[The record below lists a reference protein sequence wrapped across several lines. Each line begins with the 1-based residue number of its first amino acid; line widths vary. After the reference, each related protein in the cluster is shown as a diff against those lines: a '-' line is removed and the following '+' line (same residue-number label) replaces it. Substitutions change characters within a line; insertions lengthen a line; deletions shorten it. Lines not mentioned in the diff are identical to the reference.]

1 MDGFDTLALLTSA
14 AGTSGDESDAARVAC
29 DLLGDYMPV
38 SVNAAGS
45 VIGKT
50 PAVGRRILLDA
61 HLDQVGFV
69 VTSVD
74 EKGFVKVSKVGSPD
88 PVVLADCMVTVHGKK
103 DIKGVI
109 TSVPPHLRS
118 EDENEAPDITDIAI
132 DVFMTESEAKS
143 LISPGDRV
151 SFDLPLKRMLGTRV
165 TGPSLDDRCG
175 VLAILKALELLGDKL
190 ADIPLTVVF
199 SVCEEVGGSGAA
211 TAAYAAEADEAII
224 VDVTFARAPGVPA
237 EITASLGDGALVGYA
252 PSLNRDMSLRLSLIA
267 EKKGIA
273 NAKEIMGGRTGTN
286 ADVVSV
292 SRAGVKTA
300 LLSIPLRNMHTP
312 VEVIDLADVDAA
324 AALMSEYILSE
335 FGGHDA

>member
-1 MDGFDTLALLTSA
+1 MDDFELLDLLTSA
-14 AGTSGDESDAARVAC
+14 AGTSGDESGAAEVVRG
-29 DLLGDYMPV
+29 LLGRYMPA
-38 SVNAAGS
+38 SINSSGS
-45 VIGKT
+45 VVGKT
-50 PAVGRRILLDA
+50 LAVGRRVLLDA

-88 PVVLADCMVTVHGKK
+88 PVVLADCVVTVHGKK
-103 DIKGVI
+103 DVKGVI

-118 EDENEAPDITDIAI
+118 DDENEAPDITDIAI
-132 DVFMTESEAKS
+132 DVFMPENEARS
-143 LISPGDRV
+143 IISTGDRV

-165 TGPSLDDRCG
+165 TGSSLDDRSG
-175 VLAILKALELLGDKL
+175 VLAILKALALLGDKL
-190 ADIPLTVVF
+190 DGIPLTVVF
-199 SVCEEVGGSGAA
+199 SACEEVGGSGAA
-211 TAAYAAEADEAII
+211 VAAYAAEAEEAII

-252 PSLNRDMSLRLSLIA
+252 PSLNRDMSLRLSRLA
-267 EKKGIA
+267 DEKGIS

-312 VEVIDLADVDAA
+312 VEVIDLADVDAV

-335 FGGHDA
+335 FGGQNA